1 MALSLLTPLDLD
13 KFSHLFSDSIL
24 QDLPAD
30 EILLGYIEENPIVA
44 TGILMAHVEEN
55 DMMID
60 WLYVD
65 EDYRRKGAA
74 REMIEFLIENS
85 EKAEGVYGVSAVFT
99 QEHENMNKM
108 FEDMNFFVS
117 FREGTVG
124 FETTVEDFPMFPV
137 IGEKSGEIMS
147 VKDVP
152 SDELDRFSKIVNDV
166 VFPGIAIPFPF
177 AFSSYIPE
185 SSVILE
191 NGRIKGVCLMKE
203 GVDGL
208 ILSWAYN
215 ISKEA
220 ANFPAL
226 LNYCT
231 KLIKDKYPADTSIG
245 IASLGIKV
253 DEIIETY
260 IPVKNRVE
268 IYFATYPFR
277 ID

>member
-13 KFSHLFSDSIL
+13 KFSHLFPDTIL

-30 EILLGYIEENPIVA
+30 EILIGYIEENPLAA
-44 TGILMAHVEEN
+44 TGILMAHIEEN
-55 DMMID
+55 NMMID

-65 EDYRRKGAA
+65 EEYRRKGAA
-74 REMIEFLIENS
+74 REMIDFLIENS
-85 EKAEGVYGVSAVFT
+85 EKAEGIYGISAIFT
-99 QEHENMNKM
+99 QEHDNMFKM
-108 FEDMNFFVS
+108 FKAMNFFVS

-124 FETTVEDFPMFPV
+124 FETTVEDFPIFPV

-152 SDELDRFSKIVNDV
+152 SEELNRFSKLVNDSAL
-166 VFPGIAIPFPF
+166 PGIAISFPF
-177 AFSSYIPE
+177 TFSSYIPE

-191 NGRIKGVCLMKE
+191 NGKIKGVCLME
-203 GVDGL
+203 ESGDGL

-215 ISKEA
+215 ISKQA

-231 KLIKDKYPADTSIG
+231 KLIKDKYPAKTSIG
-245 IASLGIKV
+245 IASLNTKV
-253 DEIIETY
+253 NEIIDTY
-260 IPVKNRVE
+260 VPVKDRVE

>member
-1 MALSLLTPLDLD
+1 
-13 KFSHLFSDSIL
+13 
-24 QDLPAD
+24 
-30 EILLGYIEENPIVA
+30 
-44 TGILMAHVEEN
+44 
-55 DMMID
+55 
-60 WLYVD
+60 
-65 EDYRRKGAA
+65 
-74 REMIEFLIENS
+74 
-85 EKAEGVYGVSAVFT
+85 
-99 QEHENMNKM
+99 
-108 FEDMNFFVS
+108 
-117 FREGTVG
+117 
-124 FETTVEDFPMFPV
+124 
-137 IGEKSGEIMS
+137 
-147 VKDVP
+147 
-152 SDELDRFSKIVNDV
+152 
-166 VFPGIAIPFPF
+166 
-177 AFSSYIPE
+177 
-185 SSVILE
+185 
-191 NGRIKGVCLMKE
+191 MKE
-203 GVDGL
+203 DVDGL